1 MHGDDQRKGGIQT
14 ARQTDDRGLGA
25 GMAQTGCQTDRLQMQ
40 NLLAARSQIA
50 LVGGYEGC
58 LGKDTGQLGL
68 AQGQIEVNVGHVGL
82 RLTEGVHAAA
92 LVGDASEVKLGR
104 NQTGGEA
111 LGLGQHGA
119 ILADEV
125 MTGKDQIL
133 RGLAQTG
140 IGVQVAAGQT
150 CRLTGHQLTAV
161 RRLADELVG
170 GRQVDD
176 NGRTRLCQLA
186 GRRCGNPEVFADL
199 AADDQT
205 GHGAAA
211 EQQIDS
217 KGYLLTAQGDRAGHH
232 ASARGEVTRLVEFA
246 VIGNVLLGHE
256 AEQLAAAADRGA
268 VIECVVC
275 LNGQTDGNDHRRACR
290 VLEDTGQT
298 VLGGA
303 QQGFLQ
309 EQVAAGVAGQYQL
322 RENAQRDTGVHGFSH
337 ELDDAGGIIST
348 VGDADAR
355 GSGGDLQKTI
365 FHVVPPSD

>member
-1 MHGDDQRKGGIQT
+1 M
-14 ARQTDDRGLGA
+14 
-25 GMAQTGCQTDRLQMQ
+25 
-40 NLLAARSQIA
+40 
-50 LVGGYEGC
+50 
-58 LGKDTGQLGL
+58 
-68 AQGQIEVNVGHVGL
+68 
-82 RLTEGVHAAA
+82 
-92 LVGDASEVKLGR
+92 GDASEVKLGR
-104 NQTGGEA
+104 NQASREA
-111 LGLGQHGA
+111 LGLSQHGA
-119 ILADEV
+119 VFADEV

-133 RGLAQTG
+133 GGLAQTG

-170 GRQVDD
+170 SRQVDD
-176 NGRTRLCQLA
+176 DGCARLCQLA

-217 KGYLLTAQGDRAGHH
+217 KGYLLTAKGNRAGHH

-268 VIECVVC
+268 VIECVVY
-275 LNGQTDGNDHRRACR
+275 LYGQADGDDHGRACR

-303 QQGFLQ
+303 QQGFL
-309 EQVAAGVAGQYQL
+309 
-322 RENAQRDTGVHGFSH
+322 
-337 ELDDAGGIIST
+337 
-348 VGDADAR
+348 
-355 GSGGDLQKTI
+355 
-365 FHVVPPSD
+365 